1 MPAPTYYQP
10 IEKILNGKC
19 EYEYYSHTTDKFDK
33 TERTRICHVKLRETG
48 GYNSDIAMLIFTIRN
63 QNGAWKIHSEGV
75 RRTDPGSMVPL
86 RNATVKLAK
95 EKGWKFIAVA
105 VAPEDTP
112 ATENI
117 SQYVISI
124 ESYTYGDETVGV
136 LTEALQHLN
145 ALGNPDFY
153 RTKTTLGTHEYSLAF
168 IKKEKLIDYISLFDN
183 RVESD
188 LINEVSNAI
197 VKDEEILAHN
207 LYGMHI
213 KLQNDAL
220 ADTNPHICIGWSKM
234 GDLSNITTREELDE
248 RYETAYPNEKIRKK
262 AQDIGQIW
270 RFVKEMQIGDYV
282 VFSNGD
288 TCHIGRIVSNYYFD
302 NIENDNQDSDY
313 VNTRDVEWIKKD
325 IRKSDLSEV
334 FQNSLGAA
342 MSVFRLNDYKSVIC
356 DLLNDTYQKDDISVD
371 DYIGI
376 VPEVIS
382 SNLSIADLGRILA
395 DMYNNASAGNQ
406 SNAIRMFGIKYGGVI
421 TENGYSAVAIVKA
434 SGINSSYDAEVSK
447 GISIYKSIRDN
458 EYGIHF
464 VNEDTE
470 TSDVNDTK
478 VLGGYN
484 KIYYGA
490 PGCGKSFI
498 VNKMLDDANVPDV
511 NRIRVT
517 FHPEYANC
525 DFVGQILPT
534 IETQVDTVTGEEK
547 EVVKYIFNPGPFTL
561 ALERARKTNDM
572 VYLVIEEINRGN
584 AAAIFGDLFQLLDRE
599 KDMTKSN
606 WGESEY
612 PICNVNIQK
621 YLGMGEGKS
630 TIIPSNLTILATMN
644 TSDQSVFTLDTA
656 FKRRWSFEQISNNVE
671 KDTDHK
677 YKGWYVPGTNVTL
690 EKFLTVINAEILK
703 HKITSEDKRMGKYFI
718 SKDCLTE
725 TPCEI
730 QDVKMEAEMFAY
742 KVLEYIWNDVCKIGK
757 DEWFDTISIT
767 TLEDLIDAFVE
778 PEDGANPLSIF
789 KSITF

>member
-1 MPAPTYYQP
+1 MKNEIGTNLDEIRQLLG
-10 IEKILNGKC
+10 IEEHSTTGRLN
-19 EYEYYSHTTDKFDK
+19 YS
-33 TERTRICHVKLRETG
+33 
-48 GYNSDIAMLIFTIRN
+48 
-63 QNGAWKIHSEGV
+63 
-75 RRTDPGSMVPL
+75 
-86 RNATVKLAK
+86 
-95 EKGWKFIAVA
+95 
-105 VAPEDTP
+105 
-112 ATENI
+112 
-117 SQYVISI
+117 
-124 ESYTYGDETVGV
+124 
-136 LTEALQHLN
+136 
-145 ALGNPDFY
+145 
-153 RTKTTLGTHEYSLAF
+153 
-168 IKKEKLIDYISLFDN
+168 
-183 RVESD
+183 
-188 LINEVSNAI
+188 
-197 VKDEEILAHN
+197 

-220 ADTNPHICIGWSKM
+220 SDTNPHVCIGWSKI
-234 GDLSNITTREELDE
+234 GDMSDVTSKDELDS
-248 RYETAYPNEKIRKK
+248 RYESAYPNEKKMKK
-262 AQDIGQIW
+262 AQDLGQIW
-270 RFVKEMQIGDYV
+270 RFVKEMQIDDYI
-282 VFSNGD
+282 VFSHGD
-288 TCHIGRIVSNYYFD
+288 TCHIGRIVSDYYFD
-302 NIENDNQDSDY
+302 NAENTHQDSDY
-313 VNTRDVEWIKKD
+313 VNIRDVVWIKKD
-325 IRKSDLSEV
+325 IHKSDLSEV

-342 MSVFRLNDYKSVIC
+342 MSVFRLNDYKSVVD
-356 DLLNDTYQKDDISVD
+356 DLLNGSYVKDELFQGDED
-371 DYIGI
+371 DNIMSLRGMSN
-376 VPEVIS
+376 E
-382 SNLSIADLGRILA
+382 NLSIDELAVILRN
-395 DMYNNASAGNQ
+395 MYDNPENTGKA
-406 SNAIRMFGIKYGGVI
+406 MTPHVFGFKYGAVI
-421 TENGYSAVAIVKA
+421 DKNSYSAEAITTKA
-434 SGINSSYDAEVSK
+434 GLPESYAKEIRK
-447 GISIYKSIRDN
+447 GTNIYKAIKNN
-458 EYGIHF
+458 EYGLAFSSTPIASIP
-464 VNEDTE
+464 EDANG
-470 TSDVNDTK
+470 DR

-656 FKRRWSFEQISNNVE
+656 FKRRWSFEQISNNIE

-778 PEDGANPLSIF
+778 PASGATPLSVF